1 MRIYDKRNA
10 QVIIRQGMVNIMKK
24 VLFLLKSI
32 TTHNQQ
38 DALCVEKVAEHLKSY
53 GISVEYLSWE
63 LTPVTDY
70 SKDIHIV
77 VEDDKRSGIANWGR
91 KITKVICTPIEN
103 ISAEKKLYHRLV
115 ALYSSNQYDA
125 VIAVIN
131 PPENAEAVYM
141 AKKKFPKMHT
151 ILYELDPNSSRH
163 KVCRNAKE
171 KIWRLRSMKWERKIY
186 RSFDHIL
193 HMASHER
200 HYSSK
205 YFAEFQKKTIYLD
218 IPNFEP
224 IDVGIDNK
232 LHTPLRLL
240 YCGAFY
246 PRMREPYY
254 MFRLLEEVSKTV
266 PLTLDIYTGNSM
278 RDELEAQSRKK
289 DFLRLHKE
297 VSQEEL
303 NSIIGSSDIL
313 ISVGNKNTDF
323 LPSKT
328 LMYMGTSK
336 PIIHFYYDRD
346 DVSLRYFSCYPAVLS
361 IPEKKE
367 NEPEIV
373 KQIIAFI
380 EQVCSGI
387 PVDQN
392 LLRSCLYRNTPEY
405 SAKQIYELI
414 NNESEK
420 Q

>member
-1 MRIYDKRNA
+1 M
-10 QVIIRQGMVNIMKK
+10 K
-24 VLFLLKSI
+24 VLIIVKSYL
-32 TTHNQQ
+32 THNRQN
-38 DALCVEKVAEHLKSY
+38 ALCVERVAADLKRKGVS
-53 GISVEYLSWE
+53 IDYLSWE
-63 LTPVTDY
+63 LTQPKRHEHNVSY
-70 SKDIHIV
+70 V
-77 VEDDKRSGIANWGR
+77 VE
-91 KITKVICTPIEN
+91 PEN
-103 ISAEKKLYHRLV
+103 INGIGNTVRLVTKTVRTPLSSIILVKKLYRTLIS
-115 ALYSSNQYDA
+115 LYKENQYDA
-125 VIAVIN
+125 IIAVIN
-131 PPENAEAVYM
+131 PAESAEALYR
-141 AKKKFPKMHT
+141 AKKEFPEINA
-151 ILYELDPNSSRH
+151 ILYEIDPNSNLH

-200 HYSSK
+200 HYSSQ
-205 YFAEFQKKTIYLD
+205 YFAEFQNKTIYLD

-224 IDVGIDNK
+224 IDVGIDHK

-278 RDELEAQSRKK
+278 RDELEALSRKK

-336 PIIHFYYDRD
+336 PIIHFYFDSD

-380 EQVCSGI
+380 ARVCNGI

-405 SAKQIYELI
+405 SAKQIYDLI

>member
-1 MRIYDKRNA
+1 
-10 QVIIRQGMVNIMKK
+10 
-24 VLFLLKSI
+24 
-32 TTHNQQ
+32 
-38 DALCVEKVAEHLKSY
+38 
-53 GISVEYLSWE
+53 
-63 LTPVTDY
+63 
-70 SKDIHIV
+70 
-77 VEDDKRSGIANWGR
+77 
-91 KITKVICTPIEN
+91 
-103 ISAEKKLYHRLV
+103 
-115 ALYSSNQYDA
+115 
-125 VIAVIN
+125 
-131 PPENAEAVYM
+131 
-141 AKKKFPKMHT
+141 
-151 ILYELDPNSSRH
+151 
-163 KVCRNAKE
+163 
-171 KIWRLRSMKWERKIY
+171 
-186 RSFDHIL
+186 
-193 HMASHER
+193 
-200 HYSSK
+200 
-205 YFAEFQKKTIYLD
+205 
-218 IPNFEP
+218 
-224 IDVGIDNK
+224 
-232 LHTPLRLL
+232 
-240 YCGAFY
+240 
-246 PRMREPYY
+246 
-254 MFRLLEEVSKTV
+254 MFSLLEEVSKTV

-278 RDELEAQSRKK
+278 RDELEALSRKK

-336 PIIHFYYDRD
+336 PIIHFYSDSD

-380 EQVCSGI
+380 ARVCNGI

-405 SAKQIYELI
+405 SAKQIYDLI